1 GGGGCGRLA
10 RRPAPQHLVAAK
22 AAAPRRAPRHGAPA
36 AGEAVE
42 ARLLGPPYGSRAAAL
57 LFGAGDWRMRTED
70 RPPPPRL
77 AVGDRLQFAGLAA
90 AVASIDA
97 GAPAPGTPAFDPD
110 GAARW

>member
-1 GGGGCGRLA
+1 GGTGAPGPGRAPPA
-10 RRPAPQHLVAAK
+10 RGVPS
-22 AAAPRRAPRHGAPA
+22 AAAPRRARRRGAPA